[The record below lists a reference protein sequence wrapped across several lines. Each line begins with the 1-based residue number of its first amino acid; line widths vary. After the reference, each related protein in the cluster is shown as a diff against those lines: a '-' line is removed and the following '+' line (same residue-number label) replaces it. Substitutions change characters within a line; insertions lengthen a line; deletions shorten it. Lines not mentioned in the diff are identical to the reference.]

1 MVEQG
6 ITICPML
13 FYGWGIQIDCIH
25 LIQCMLL
32 MACVIYTHL
41 HKYTPTK
48 LSFCVTFVPLAGT
61 LKT

>member
-13 FYGWGIQIDCIH
+13 FYGGGIQIDYPFD
-25 LIQCMLL
+25 MLL

-41 HKYTPTK
+41 HEYTPTK